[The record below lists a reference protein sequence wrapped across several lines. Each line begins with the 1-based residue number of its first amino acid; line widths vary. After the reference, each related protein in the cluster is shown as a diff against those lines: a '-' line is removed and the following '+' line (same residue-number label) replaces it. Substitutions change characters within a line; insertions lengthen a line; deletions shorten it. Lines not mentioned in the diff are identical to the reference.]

1 MPQNN
6 TFSEPAVIDWLA
18 KLGELNYAN
27 QKPSL
32 KGVLKSLP
40 EDFKVTE
47 VMDVELSGEGEHYWL
62 DISKTKSNTEQV
74 AKALAKFSNVSVKD
88 VGYSGMKDFFA
99 ETRQWF
105 SVWKPK
111 GGQPAWDE
119 FRTEGIVIHQVVK
132 HSRKI
137 KRGTHKAN
145 KFNIVIRDITGDLS
159 ELEKRLDN
167 VKRDGVPNYFGAQRF
182 GRNADNMRQAIDFF
196 NGDKK
201 IKSRNLKGILLSSAR
216 SWLFNQVVSG
226 RVNQGSWQTLYENEP
241 ANLHASNS
249 VFQTKGESDEGD
261 RLKAFDIHPTT
272 PMWGNGADQLMSDCS
287 ELFEWEQ
294 SVMSPYS
301 ILQRGLEHAKLDYQ
315 RRSLRSIVSDMSWS
329 IEAVLGNDGLTNN
342 YLVLSFELIRGQFA
356 TSVIRELVNV
366 E

>member
-6 TFSEPAVIDWLA
+6 TFSEPDIDWLA

-32 KGVLKSLP
+32 KGILKSLP

-74 AKALAKFSNVSVKD
+74 AKALAKFSNVSFRD

-119 FRTEGIVIHQVVK
+119 FKTEGIVIHQVVK

-145 KFNIVIRDITGDLS
+145 KFNIVIRDINGDLS
-159 ELEKRLDN
+159 ELEERLKN

-249 VFQTKGESDEGD
+249 VFQTKGESDESD
-261 RLKAFDIHPTT
+261 RY
-272 PMWGNGADQLMSDCS
+272 CS

-315 RRSLRSIVSDMSWS
+315 RRALRSIVGDMSWS
-329 IEAVLGNDGLTNN
+329 IEAAPDNEGSTSNC
-342 YLVLSFELIRGQFA
+342 LVLSFELIRGQFA

-366 E
+366 G